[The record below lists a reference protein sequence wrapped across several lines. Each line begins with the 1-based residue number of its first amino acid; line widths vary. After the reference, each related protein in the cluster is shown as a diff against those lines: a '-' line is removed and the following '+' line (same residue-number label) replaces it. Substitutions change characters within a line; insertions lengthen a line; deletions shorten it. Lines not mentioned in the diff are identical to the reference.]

1 MPAIEDLER
10 FKTSFRNLGGEPSTL
25 ASLGEPYE
33 DLPMPEQG
41 MDADLASLLEV
52 GDTEFPAEPATPTEA
67 DSFDFGAFLDSIPEN
82 PPDSSDAPEGEPIV
96 DLDVFP
102 DQGEVEETSPEVFP
116 QLTPGLTK
124 EAGAETADA
133 LPFDLDLDLE
143 TETPSFI
150 DTAPAQAEEDF
161 GLPSDLLA
169 GFADEVEA
177 GRAAG
182 DEAAPP
188 AEEPLAEELFT
199 IGPEAFGETE
209 SLDTGGTEAG
219 EADGFDL
226 GDFADFGQSPLGAD
240 LEAENVPA
248 ETTEETEAAEPFE
261 IAELPADDFSSMEGL
276 ALEESDFL
284 GDLDKIGIEGGSD
297 ASNSDEVKDFE
308 EIESAEEPEAD
319 SEAFSLFAEES
330 PAEPGVLPS
339 GGTEAITAGFD
350 DSDFAIPDFS
360 PGEPTPKVTPGTDF
374 SATGLDVGGGVDDV
388 FGDMGGGDDESAPLD
403 SFDTFSL
410 DDNFLASGFGVNDDT
425 AAGEKGEEGFGKLE
439 DFSLEGIDDVFG
451 SAKAASGKAQRRPG
465 SKATAAQVEEIELSE
480 LDLGRLQETLSSYP
494 LNLRLACEE
503 LIAERAVAPDQMAAL
518 VKGLVQGTAPKE
530 MASLT
535 GKLIGRII
543 AIPRGFEKRTGEE
556 LEAEKRRFSYIFVH
570 TILPVLRTFLLAAA
584 ASTLVAYLGFNF
596 VYRPLRANSL
606 YKQGHDRII
615 AGDYGRANERFV
627 EALKVWRIKGW
638 FYTYAESFATA
649 RQYLM
654 AEEKYDLLLRNY
666 PRDKKGV
673 LDYAGMESRVLRN
686 YEKADR
692 LIRRE
697 ILDYKPDDKDGLLA
711 LGDNHLAWGE
721 IDPAR
726 YEDARSAYARLMG
739 VYGRR
744 DEYLERMLLYF
755 IRTDQLAE
763 VLPLQTHF
771 LSSQKRKIA
780 GASLAELGGFLL
792 DKKTAEPDGVP
803 DPSLSK
809 IDNIRS
815 LLREAIRRDPEH
827 PESFYHL
834 ARYFETFG
842 SPAEEQSAIS
852 YAIEAFAKA
861 PELSARR
868 VAYRV
873 DSHRRSARLYV
884 AEKEFLLAQE
894 RLGEGIRLYEDA
906 VRRRLLGTKPEFGR
920 LYADLGDIEYFT
932 SGDLNTAV
940 MNYRRAEELGW
951 APPEIRYRI
960 GYAAYA
966 QDNWAEAAESF
977 FSAAADL
984 SLNRRLLFSLGNVF
998 FRRGDLNAAQGYYNR
1013 LLDLLETE
1021 RSRFPVLL
1029 PNEKPEH
1036 NELAER
1042 IMRARNN
1049 LGVTLE
1055 ELTDRTGDV
1064 RYRSRALALYAE
1076 SARAWDALS
1085 RDPQSMVR
1093 SSSTNLAFLNTRGSL
1108 YPDRRFEA
1116 QIFAEIDKDVLEP
1129 SSWEELLES
1138 E

>member
-25 ASLGEPYE
+25 ASQGEPYE
-33 DLPMPEQG
+33 DLPMPVQG
-41 MDADLASLLEV
+41 MDADLASLLET
-52 GDTEFPAEPATPTEA
+52 GDAEFAAEPVPSSEA

-82 PPDSSDAPEGEPIV
+82 SPDASEAPEV
-96 DLDVFP
+96 T
-102 DQGEVEETSPEVFP
+102 QET
-116 QLTPGLTK
+116 G
-124 EAGAETADA
+124 GETADA
-133 LPFDLDLDLE
+133 MPFDLDLE
-143 TETPSFI
+143 TETPAAVE
-150 DTAPAQAEEDF
+150 TGPAQAEEDF

-182 DEAAPP
+182 DEDAPP
-188 AEEPLAEELFT
+188 PEEPIIEEQEALGEAE
-199 IGPEAFGETE
+199 AA
-209 SLDTGGTEAG
+209 DAGGT
-219 EADGFDL
+219 DGFDL
-226 GDFADFGQSPLGAD
+226 GDFAEFGETPLDAD
-240 LEAENVPA
+240 QDVEAVPG
-248 ETTEETEAAEPFE
+248 ETTEETETIEPFE
-261 IAELPADDFSSMEGL
+261 IAELPSGGFESMEGL
-276 ALEESDFL
+276 APEESDLL
-284 GDLDKIGIEGGSD
+284 GDLDEISGES
-297 ASNSDEVKDFE
+297 SSEVVEDFG
-308 EIESAEEPEAD
+308 EIESAEEPEDD

-330 PAEPGVLPS
+330 PNEPETLPS
-339 GGTEAITAGFD
+339 ADFGEIPASFD
-350 DSDFAIPDFS
+350 DSDFTIPDFS
-360 PGEPTPKVTPGTDF
+360 PGATIPKAAPITDF
-374 SATGLDVGGGVDDV
+374 SDADGVAGVDDM
-388 FGDMGGGDDESAPLD
+388 FGDMGGGEEESAPLD

-410 DDNFLASGFGVNDDT
+410 DDNFLASGFGVSDDKAT
-425 AAGEKGEEGFGKLE
+425 SEKGEEGFGKLE

-451 SAKAASGKAQRRPG
+451 SAKSVPGRPQRKPG
-465 SKATAAQVEEIELSE
+465 STVPGGPVEEIELSE
-480 LDLGRLQETLSSYP
+480 LDLGRLQETLATYP
-494 LNLRLACEE
+494 LNLRLVCEE
-503 LIAERAVAPDQMAAL
+503 LIAEHAVVPDQMAAL
-518 VKGLVQGTAPKE
+518 VKGLVQGTSPKE
-530 MASLT
+530 MASLA
-535 GKLIGRII
+535 GKLIGRTIS
-543 AIPRGFEKRTGEE
+543 IPRGFERRTGEE

-606 YKQGHDRII
+606 YKQGHDRIL
-615 AGDYGRANERFV
+615 AGDYARANERFV

-638 FYTYAESFATA
+638 FYSYAEAFAAA
-649 RQYLM
+649 RQYLL
-654 AEEKYDLLLRNY
+654 AEEKYDLLLRNF

-673 LDYAGMESRVLRN
+673 LDYAEMESRVLRN

-721 IDPAR
+721 IDPAK

-739 VYGRR
+739 VHGRR

-755 IRTDQLAE
+755 IRTDKLSE

-771 LSSQKRKIA
+771 LSSPKRKIA

-792 DKKTAEPDGVP
+792 DKKTAEPEGVP
-803 DPSLSK
+803 DPNLSK

-834 ARYFETFG
+834 ARYYETFG

-852 YAIEAFAKA
+852 YAIEAFTKA

-868 VAYRV
+868 VAYKV

-906 VRRRLLGTKPEFGR
+906 VRRRLLGAKPEFGR
-920 LYADLGDIEYFT
+920 MYADLGDIEYFT
-932 SGDLNTAV
+932 SGDLDTAV
-940 MNYRRAEELGW
+940 LNYRRAGELGW
-951 APPEIRYRI
+951 APPEMRYRI

-966 QDNWAEAAESF
+966 KDEWSEAADSF
-977 FSAAADL
+977 FSAASDL
-984 SLNRRLLFSLGNVF
+984 SLNRRMLFSLGNVF

-1055 ELTDRTGDV
+1055 ELTERTGDV

-1085 RDPQSMVR
+1085 RDPQTMVR

-1108 YPDRRFEA
+1108 YPDRRFEP

-1129 SSWEELLES
+1129 STWEELLES

>member
-25 ASLGEPYE
+25 ASLGEQYE

-41 MDADLASLLEV
+41 MDADLASLLETD
-52 GDTEFPAEPATPTEA
+52 DTEIASEPVPASEA

-82 PPDSSDAPEGEPIV
+82 PPASPEAAEMEPLA
-96 DLDVFP
+96 DLDALS
-102 DQGEVEETSPEVFP
+102 GESVVEEALPEASPEKG
-116 QLTPGLTK
+116 T
-124 EAGAETADA
+124 ETTDA
-133 LPFDLDLDLE
+133 FPFDLDLDLE
-143 TETPSFI
+143 TETPTPVEI
-150 DTAPAQAEEDF
+150 APNQTEEDF

-169 GFADEVEA
+169 GFADEIEA
-177 GRAAG
+177 ERAVG
-182 DEAAPP
+182 DENAPP
-188 AEEPLAEELFT
+188 
-199 IGPEAFGETE
+199 PEARFGTGLDEFGVTDAATASTAEAEVADAKIVETA
-209 SLDTGGTEAG
+209 GT
-219 EADGFDL
+219 DDFDL
-226 GDFADFGQSPLGAD
+226 GDFADFGQTPLDADLGAEAVPKGTSD
-240 LEAENVPA
+240 L
-248 ETTEETEAAEPFE
+248 TEMPS
-261 IAELPADDFSSMEGL
+261 DDFPSMGGL
-276 ALEESDFL
+276 APEESDLL
-284 GDLDKIGIEGGSD
+284 GDLDEIGGEGASEGLGSAD
-297 ASNSDEVKDFE
+297 VESLE
-308 EIESAEEPEAD
+308 EIESVEEPEAD
-319 SEAFSLFAEES
+319 SEAFSLFDEES
-330 PAEPGVLPS
+330 PIEPETLPS
-339 GGTEAITAGFD
+339 TDIEDLPAGFD

-360 PGEPTPKVTPGTDF
+360 SGEASPKEVSETDF
-374 SATGLDVGGGVDDV
+374 SDTDLDAGGDAGIDDV
-388 FGDMGGGDDESAPLD
+388 FGDMGSGEEDSTPLD

-410 DDNFLASGFGVNDDT
+410 DDNFLASGFGVNDEKAT
-425 AAGEKGEEGFGKLE
+425 AEKGEEGFGKLE

-451 SAKAASGKAQRRPG
+451 SAKAAPGRPQRRPG
-465 SKATAAQVEEIELSE
+465 AKSAAAPVEEIELSE
-480 LDLGRLQETLSSYP
+480 LDLGRLQDTLATYP

-503 LIAERAVAPDQMAAL
+503 LIAEHAVAPDQMAAL

-530 MASLT
+530 MASLA
-535 GKLIGRII
+535 GKLIGRTIS
-543 AIPRGFEKRTGEE
+543 IPRGFEKRTGEE
-556 LEAEKRRFSYIFVH
+556 LEAEKRRFSYIFIH

-606 YKQGHDRII
+606 YKQGNDRI
-615 AGDYGRANERFV
+615 ALGDYARANERFV
-627 EALKVWRIKGW
+627 DALKVWRMKGW
-638 FYTYAESFATA
+638 FYTYAESFAAA

-673 LDYAGMESRVLRN
+673 LDYAEMESRVLRN

-711 LGDNHLAWGE
+711 LGDNDLAWGE

-739 VYGRR
+739 AYGRR

-771 LSSQKRKIA
+771 LSSPKRKIA
-780 GASLAELGGFLL
+780 GASLAELGGYLL
-792 DKKTAEPDGVP
+792 DKKTAEPEGVP
-803 DPSLSK
+803 DLNISK

-873 DSHRRSARLYV
+873 DAHRRSARLYV
-884 AEKEFLLAQE
+884 AGKEFLLAQE

-906 VRRRLLGTKPEFGR
+906 VRRHLLGVKPEFGR

-932 SGDLNTAV
+932 SGDLKTAV
-940 MNYRRAEELGW
+940 INYRRAEELGW
-951 APPEIRYRI
+951 APPEIRYRL

-966 QDNWAEAAESF
+966 QDNWSEAAESF
-977 FSAAADL
+977 FSAASDL
-984 SLNRRLLFSLGNVF
+984 SLNRRLLFALGNVF

-1055 ELTDRTGDV
+1055 ELAERTGDV
-1064 RYRSRALALYAE
+1064 RYRSLALALYTE

-1085 RDPQSMVR
+1085 RDPKTMVR
-1093 SSSTNLAFLNTRGSL
+1093 SSSSNLAFLNTRGSL
-1108 YPDRRFEA
+1108 YPDRRFEP
-1116 QIFAEIDKDVLEP
+1116 QIFSEIDKDVLEP
-1129 SSWEELLES
+1129 SSWEELLAS